1 MFMGNKTYQNY
12 MSDADIIEVY
22 KKDRKA
28 GNEKMIE
35 KYRDYIYYV
44 IKKYYPTFHN
54 ETPDMF
60 QHGAIGMMNAMTS
73 YDASKGAFTTHCT
86 PYIKKEISKYVRFM
100 ASESSEYFASLHTA
114 VERAKTGCHPQ

>member
-60 QHGAIGMMNAMTS
+60 QHGAIGMMN
-73 YDASKGAFTTHCT
+73 DK
-86 PYIKKEISKYVRFM
+86 
-100 ASESSEYFASLHTA
+100 L
-114 VERAKTGCHPQ
+114 

>member
-44 IKKYYPTFHN
+44 IKKYYPTSI
-54 ETPDMF
+54 TKLL
-60 QHGAIGMMNAMTS
+60 I
-73 YDASKGAFTTHCT
+73 C
-86 PYIKKEISKYVRFM
+86 
-100 ASESSEYFASLHTA
+100 SSTEQL
-114 VERAKTGCHPQ
+114 V